1 MKQKRTVKSLLPSK
15 YKVGENFFTVL
26 LLTLSVMLCIWAATL
41 MTTSVWA
48 AAGEGIDNVY
58 SSMNDDKVEVL
69 YRMEFSDP
77 ENLYDENG
85 EPVDN
90 FYMEDNILYV
100 SPSMVRVKDAGNTWN
115 YSFLWWVWNKVETGN
130 VTMLAWYKNIVGDH
144 NNNASVLWW
153 SGNKVDWNSNQF
165 PVIAWWNGNQI
176 DDNKWNVILWW
187 DKNIIQHSV
196 DSVILWW
203 ESNETTGNNVIIWWK
218 KVKILKGNIFAFSNE
233 ELDFKP
239 QTEKAFYL
247 NLTKGV
253 WINADSEKSG
263 MAVWGAVW
271 FWSVDWETCNSNNN
285 IWVEWILNLGGYG
298 CLVWCT
304 EKSKS
309 SGKWELLDRWENC
322 EKECATS
329 NKCMNFTEWN
339 SNENQNYIGYCS
351 QGIPEWAIKCTSW
364 EWESYT
370 NVVFQTLKVDSLA
383 DCEKVGD
390 NKCAYYCESDDCV
403 ADDEPINNP
412 DMFCKWEF
420 PSGAKRVDGWVDG
433 DAVWTYYANVN
444 DRKTCAYECVP
455 TYSRDWSKC
464 EPAVYMCNTA
474 GVWKPENSDYDIVFD
489 KTPKNCGWKCNP
501 GFTQSGD
508 SCVLNKC
515 LWDDPL
521 NAYFLAWSDEW
532 LGSDT
537 QKQVI
542 KYSDKDDNTKK
553 CAYLCESWFV
563 AVIKDFGWWNRGYVC
578 DQCESWTQDPKNPDV
593 CVRVE
598 DCPDGYVR
606 DSSMGTG
613 CYLKWV
619 GRYKDGA
626 EYTWLSLWRI
636 VWKTWDILPIT
647 SQDFRLKCIDGDKYK
662 WEVEPYTCRYQCQP
676 WYYCNGVKCE
686 KPQCRSR
693 SDFGKDDDGKYYYY
707 STWIA
712 GHYDFHRSYTMVF
725 VTGNNI
731 TTPEEFYAEYH
742 NKSGCYYWCPLEN
755 RYYIANSVFLWRCGS
770 LWTVEANQ
778 KKCGKIYLYWYGVS
792 VKKPQVDKQAWQY
805 TGNYQ
810 AVKDGVLSCTWSCEP
825 GSQVMF
831 ATRMTENT
839 TKDIEQYGYPKRL
852 FLTWSSGKICYKEC
866 KKDGKFMNDHGKC
879 ESCQAG
885 YKLDEN
891 QLWTSVI
898 NGVTYQEYRWCTPDC
913 PDWTV
918 WQNNACMLKEIWWI
932 CPEGYVSEW
941 WNCYKCLGDFQV
953 YVQWKWCID
962 KV

>member
-1 MKQKRTVKSLLPSK
+1 MKQKRKVKSLLPSK
-15 YKVGENFFTVL
+15 YKVGEKFFMVL

-48 AAGEGIDNVY
+48 AEEETPSSNSNNIY
-58 SSMNDDKVEVL
+58 SWYDDKVEVL
-69 YRMEFSDP
+69 YKMEFSNP
-77 ENLYDENG
+77 ENLYGENG

-100 SPSMVRVKDAGNTWN
+100 SPSMVRVKDADNTWAH
-115 YSFLWWVWNKVETGN
+115 SFLWWKWNDVKSDN
-130 VTMLAWYKNIVGDH
+130 VTMLAWYKNIVNFWND
-144 NNNASVLWW
+144 NASVLWW
-153 SGNKVDWNSNQF
+153 SGNKVVWNSSQV
-165 PVIAWWNGNQI
+165 PVVIAWWRGNQI
-176 DDNKWNVILWW
+176 LDNNKWNAILWW
-187 DKNIIQHSV
+187 DKNKIQHSV

-203 ESNETTGNNVIIWWK
+203 ESNEITGNNVIIWWK
-218 KVKILKGNIFAFSNE
+218 KVKILKNNIFAFSNE
-233 ELDFKP
+233 NSEFRP
-239 QTEKAFYL
+239 ESEKTFYL
-247 NLTKGV
+247 NLTNWV

-271 FWSVDWETCNSNNN
+271 FWSVGWETCDGDN
-285 IWVEWILNLGGYG
+285 IWVEWILNLNGYG

-304 EKSKS
+304 KASRNNS
-309 SGKWELLDRWENC
+309 NKWELLDRWENC
-322 EKECATS
+322 ENACKS
-329 NKCMNFTEWN
+329 N
-339 SNENQNYIGYCS
+339 SNICMSPSEDSLDENQNYTGYCS
-351 QGIPEWAIKCTSW
+351 QNIPDWSIRCTTW

-370 NVVFQTLKVDSLA
+370 NVVFQTLKVESQS
-383 DCEKVGD
+383 DCENVGD
-390 NKCAYYCESDDCV
+390 NKCAYYCAEGDC
-403 ADDEPINNP
+403 EIP
-412 DMFCKWEF
+412 DVPEDC
-420 PSGAKRVDGWVDG
+420 PSWFHVEDW
-433 DAVWTYYANVN
+433 
-444 DRKTCAYECVP
+444 ECVSNMKKVP
-455 TYSRDWSKC
+455 
-464 EPAVYMCNTA
+464 CNKN
-474 GVWKPENSDYDIVFD
+474 WKPDNSEYDESN
-489 KTPKNCGWKCNP
+489 KNYIILWIDGSRSEAPSCDWNCIN
-501 GFTQSGD
+501 GFVKSWNT
-508 SCVLNKC
+508 CVLSTGYKC
-515 LWDDPL
+515 IWTPPEH
-521 NAYFLAWSDEW
+521 AYFITWSDEW

-537 QKQVI
+537 QNQVI
-542 KYSDKDDNTKK
+542 KYSDRDDDTKK

-619 GRYKDGA
+619 CRYKDGS
-626 EYTWLSLWRI
+626 EYTWRSLWTI
-636 VWKTWDILPIT
+636 VWNYWDMEPI
-647 SQDFRLKCIDGDKYK
+647 SAQDFNFKCIDNDKYR
-662 WEVEPYTCRYQCQP
+662 WEVEPHTCTFECQEGS
-676 WYYCNGVKCE
+676 YCNGNAKCE
-686 KPQCRSR
+686 VPKCRSYLY
-693 SDFGKDDDGKYYYY
+693 GQKDEIDGKNYYYR
-707 STWIA
+707 A
-712 GHYDFHRSYTMVF
+712 GRPGHYDFVGGYSNMIFWTW
-725 VTGNNI
+725 VT
-731 TTPEEFYAEYH
+731 TSWEFFQKYW
-742 NKSGCYYWCPLEN
+742 NKTGCYYWCPLEN

-778 KKCGKIYLYWYGVS
+778 KKCEKIYLYWYGVS

-810 AVKDGVLSCTWSCEP
+810 AVKDGALSCTWSCEP
-825 GSQVMF
+825 GSQPMF

-839 TKDIEQYGYPKRL
+839 AKDIEQYGYPKRL

-866 KKDGKFMNDHGKC
+866 KKDGKFMNDDGRC

-918 WQNNACMLKEIWWI
+918 WQNNACMQKKIWGI

-941 WNCYKCLGDFQV
+941 WNCYKCLSDSQV